1 MNILL
6 IGGAS
11 TFLNNLIIKMKKE
24 GHRVYLLTGSRYD
37 NRPYQKVFEK
47 YNFSYDST
55 CLNEI
60 FESIKPDLTIYMG
73 AYDTNFNWDKS
84 DEEAVKYSSRMM
96 NILMSY
102 VMAGSGRFV
111 YLSSSEV
118 YSGNYDEDITE
129 EVVPTPSGYKGMV
142 LAQAEEMCTSYR
154 KSTDKDI
161 LILRL
166 DNVFVIPEHVEDT
179 TDPCSR
185 MIIEGLHKYVIPIE
199 NNRKI
204 ALTYVTD
211 AIECIYKV
219 SMAESHM
226 KPLYNLSSSEP
237 VSEQYIAE
245 QIIKHM
251 GFKVETASTGLNAS
265 KLVLSN
271 EAFSWEF
278 GYVSLC
284 DFTRIIP
291 KVVSQMKR
299 YRRTFVYG
307 EAMKRSF
314 KERLLEKAGTAIK
327 VLIPFLENVIA
338 FGLVSLIVSAMG
350 SSTFFA
356 KMDFYL
362 LYVLLFAVF
371 YGQQQ
376 ATVSATLSVLGYLF
390 SKITG
395 QTGVSV
401 LVDSGTY
408 LWIAQLFIIGLVV
421 GYMRDTITKMK
432 REHEED
438 HNYLT
443 LQLRD
448 IKDINDSNVR
458 VKDALETQIINQ
470 NDSVGKIYAITSRL
484 DLYNQEEVLFH
495 AAEIVSDIM
504 KSKDVSVY
512 TVGASEYAR
521 LFSYTSE
528 KAKILGNSVRCR
540 DLGEMW
546 DAFSQK
552 KVFINRQLSEE
563 LPVMAAA
570 IYGDEGD
577 VQIIIMIWSLPW
589 ESMTLGQA
597 NQLVVIGALIRSAV
611 VRAGKYL
618 AALEDEMYVG
628 ESHLLE
634 EDAFKNLVTA
644 YMHAMKA
651 GLTECVVIKLHSD
664 GADSESYSEKLYSKL
679 RDHDYIGYLEDGSL
693 GLLLAN
699 SGVDDAEKVMERL
712 KPFGYAGEIMEEI
725 E

>member
-1 MNILL
+1 
-6 IGGAS
+6 
-11 TFLNNLIIKMKKE
+11 
-24 GHRVYLLTGSRYD
+24 
-37 NRPYQKVFEK
+37 
-47 YNFSYDST
+47 
-55 CLNEI
+55 
-60 FESIKPDLTIYMG
+60 
-73 AYDTNFNWDKS
+73 
-84 DEEAVKYSSRMM
+84 
-96 NILMSY
+96 
-102 VMAGSGRFV
+102 
-111 YLSSSEV
+111 
-118 YSGNYDEDITE
+118 
-129 EVVPTPSGYKGMV
+129 
-142 LAQAEEMCTSYR
+142 
-154 KSTDKDI
+154 
-161 LILRL
+161 
-166 DNVFVIPEHVEDT
+166 
-179 TDPCSR
+179 
-185 MIIEGLHKYVIPIE
+185 
-199 NNRKI
+199 
-204 ALTYVTD
+204 
-211 AIECIYKV
+211 
-219 SMAESHM
+219 
-226 KPLYNLSSSEP
+226 
-237 VSEQYIAE
+237 
-245 QIIKHM
+245 M
-251 GFKVETASTGLNAS
+251 GFRVETASTGMNAS
-265 KLVLSN
+265 QLVLSN

-284 DFTRIIP
+284 DFTRIIS

-299 YRRTFVYG
+299 YRRTFVFG

-338 FGLVSLIVSAMG
+338 FGLVSLIVSVAG
-350 SSTFFA
+350 SSSFFA

-376 ATVSATLSVLGYLF
+376 ATVSATLSVLGYLL

-438 HNYLT
+438 HDYLT

-484 DLYNQEEVLFH
+484 DLYNQEVLFH

-546 DAFSQK
+546 DAFAQK
-552 KVFINRQLSEE
+552 KVFINRSLSEE
-563 LPVMAAA
+563 LPVMASA
-570 IYGDEGD
+570 IYGDDGD

-611 VRAGKYL
+611 VRANKYL

-634 EDAFKNLVTA
+634 IDAFKNLVTA
-644 YMHAMKA
+644 YTNAMKA
-651 GLTECVVIKLHSD
+651 GLTECVVIKLHYD

-679 RDHDYIGYLEDGSL
+679 RDHDYVGFLEDGSL

-712 KPFGYAGEIMEEI
+712 KAFGYTGEIMEEI